1 MQGLRSI
8 CYPYCFTF
16 IQTIRIIAGDAM
28 PANKHLSSQD
38 VFNIKKKINR
48 IVPRMK
54 GCKDY
59 ETFRH
64 LMQTPKS
71 GSNVL
76 HADNTVIT
84 PDEATHIHSSVWREV
99 MNNNYEDKRNCLN
112 SFTEYMETMK
122 LRDKEFQHQILADD
136 NGEVTGCIWMTS
148 TMRNNFELYGGFV
161 CVDAMKR
168 DLNTLLWPYVA
179 VTMYNEMD
187 SVCVGCEGIVLS
199 EREEAYQAMLEFQV
213 KYSRRK
219 KDEVYGISADGFL
232 NQKIIHGFGFNKT
245 KFVMDYWHLFKSVS
259 RCLLQKSMCNYVF

>member
-1 MQGLRSI
+1 ML
-8 CYPYCFTF
+8 
-16 IQTIRIIAGDAM
+16 QTIRIIAGDAM
-28 PANKHLSSQD
+28 PINKHLSSQD

-48 IVPRMK
+48 IVPRMN

-64 LMQTPKS
+64 LMHTPKS
-71 GSNVL
+71 GNNAL
-76 HADNTVIT
+76 HADNTVVT
-84 PDEATHIHSSVWREV
+84 PDEATQIHSSVWREV

-232 NQKIIHGFGFNKT
+232 DNSRVWFQQNKVCYGLLAPFQIGKPMPFT
-245 KFVMDYWHLFKSVS
+245 KVDV
-259 RCLLQKSMCNYVF
+259 